1 MVPFSEFVP
10 KQIGEI
16 ITTGPGDFC
25 RSSVHFL
32 GIYPNSGAGGGRS
45 GAGVH
50 VHEVTVSGLAVVGA
64 FIHIAGTG
72 MALGL

>member
-1 MVPFSEFVP
+1 MAVQGHLE
-10 KQIGEI
+10 
-16 ITTGPGDFC
+16 
-25 RSSVHFL
+25 
-32 GIYPNSGAGGGRS
+32 YP